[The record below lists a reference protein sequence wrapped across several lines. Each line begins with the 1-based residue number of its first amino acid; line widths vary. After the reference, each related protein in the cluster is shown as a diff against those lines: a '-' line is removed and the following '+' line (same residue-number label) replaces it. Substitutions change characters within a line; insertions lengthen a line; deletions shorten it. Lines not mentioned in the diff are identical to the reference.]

1 MIDLKQ
7 GALATSGDARRFL
20 LKEGVRYGHIL
31 DPTTGWPVPDAPRS
45 ITVAADTCVQA
56 GMISTLAML
65 NGAGAERF
73 LDGQGVAF
81 WCRR

>member
-1 MIDLKQ
+1 MPLTRELIQ
-7 GALATSGDARRFL
+7 EAGI
-20 LKEGVRYGHIL
+20 RYGHIL

-45 ITVAADTCVQA
+45 ITIAADTCVEA

-65 NGAGAERF
+65 KGAEAENF
-73 LDGQGVAF
+73 LAAQELVC